1 MSRVAEIRKQM
12 LGLSSAELAE
22 LRQFATLN
30 MATGGSRSSAAEAK
44 SEDIAV
50 EFLHAI
56 ARTLQS
62 RNLDYTQPGSMQKVQ
77 AFASYRSKLVNDG
90 IADWLNAVVK
100 KNRVARSGLLTLL
113 ASLLCDDLIEKGRPV
128 HARAMMLHAHR
139 IPAVLNRAFPGYAQ
153 FGMLH
158 LIIRKEG
165 T

>member
-12 LGLSSAELAE
+12 LGLSASELAE
-22 LRQFATLN
+22 LRQFASLN
-30 MATGGSRSSAAEAK
+30 LSIGGARNVAADAK

-50 EFLHAI
+50 ELLHAFSRVLI
-56 ARTLQS
+56 G
-62 RNLDYTQPGSMQKVQ
+62 RNLDYTKPGTMQRVQ
-77 AFASYRSKLVNDG
+77 AFASYRAKLVNDG
-90 IADWLNAVVK
+90 VADWLNAVVK
-100 KNRVARSGLLTLL
+100 KNRVARAGLLTLL
-113 ASLLCDDLIEKGRPV
+113 ANLLCDDLIEKGRPV

-139 IPAVLNRAFPGYAQ
+139 IPSVLNRAFPGYAQ